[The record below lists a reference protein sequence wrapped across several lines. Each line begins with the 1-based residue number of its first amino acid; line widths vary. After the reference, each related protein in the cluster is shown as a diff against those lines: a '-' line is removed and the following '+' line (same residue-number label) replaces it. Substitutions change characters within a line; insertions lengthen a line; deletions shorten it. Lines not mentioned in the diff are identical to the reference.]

1 MSRNSQYPLCWHV
14 HANGT
19 LCQSP
24 ALKREHYCYFHL
36 RERQRREVLFQAR
49 QPASAAIKESD
60 VFDTLDLPML
70 EDANAIQVA
79 ASTVFHALGT
89 RQIRS
94 RRAALMLYALQIAH
108 ANLHGVNLKP
118 DYNQL
123 MVQKDP
129 EPIEFSWDEESDAT
143 PSAEGEAQPS
153 ASVASGQSKPPTPSA
168 LTEAA
173 ATSEAAS

>member
-14 HANGT
+14 HANGA

-24 ALKREHYCYFHL
+24 ALKRQRYCYFHL

-49 QPASAAIKESD
+49 QAASHTLKDAD

-79 ASTVFHALGT
+79 ASTMFHALGT
-89 RQIRS
+89 RQIRP

-108 ANLHGVNLKP
+108 ANLRGVRVQPL
-118 DYNQL
+118 YNQL
-123 MVQKDP
+123 VVQKDP
-129 EPIEFSWDEESDAT
+129 EPIEFLSQQEEDRAT
-143 PSAEGEAQPS
+143 A
-153 ASVASGQSKPPTPSA
+153 
-168 LTEAA
+168 TEASDGDRVGSLEPGA
-173 ATSEAAS
+173 RSS

>member
-14 HANGT
+14 HANGA

-24 ALKREHYCYFHL
+24 ALKDEDYCYFHL

-49 QPASAAIKESD
+49 QAASNTVKDAD

-79 ASTVFHALGT
+79 ASTLFHALGT
-89 RQIRS
+89 RQIRP

-108 ANLHGVNLKP
+108 ANLRGVHLQP
-118 DYNQL
+118 HYNQL
-123 MVQKDP
+123 VVQKDP
-129 EPIEFSWDEESDAT
+129 EPIEFPETEEDQPPPAQI
-143 PSAEGEAQPS
+143 PSAEQT
-153 ASVASGQSKPPTPSA
+153 VA
-168 LTEAA
+168 
-173 ATSEAAS
+173 